1 MSLIRV
7 EEVLRLYEGSG
18 CSIKYKECSAA
29 DLEPYMKG
37 YFHEIIGGMNSR
49 DFERATISDF
59 SFDLIHRRSNI
70 GMEILLIK
78 PHEGNRHA
86 N

>member
-1 MSLIRV
+1 
-7 EEVLRLYEGSG
+7 
-18 CSIKYKECSAA
+18 
-29 DLEPYMKG
+29 MKG